1 MSINYTVSVRL
12 MTFNHAPFIREAI
25 ESILMQKTNFFV
37 EVVVG
42 DDFST
47 DGTLDIIREYRSTE
61 NIHIRILERKE
72 GDIYHQERQK
82 LGRIY
87 NFQNILDNCTGKYI
101 ALLDGDDY
109 WTDPLKLQKQVD
121 FLEQNSLFSSSAHQ
135 SFIKYEDYSNRISKK
150 FAENV
155 GSELTIHDFLGHR
168 KFHTA
173 SIVFR
178 AYIIRKH
185 SLPFNI
191 VSADRA
197 LILLLSSYGKF
208 KYFEEEMCCYRKNTG
223 GISSQVSAKMIAK
236 DLNILKWIMEI
247 NPAFP
252 RRQYAHFIYRTVLF
266 YPPSIS
272 PIEVFKY
279 SFHFIASSFFNFP
292 YNLRNITLFLWYQLP
307 SLVKKSFKK

>member
-1 MSINYTVSVRL
+1 MSFSYTISVRL
-12 MTFNHAPFIREAI
+12 MTYNHAPFIREAMDG
-25 ESILMQKTNFFV
+25 ILIQQTSFPV

-61 NIHIRILERKE
+61 NIHIRILERQK

-82 LGRIY
+82 LGRIH

-121 FLEQNSLFSSSAHQ
+121 FLEQNSLFSCSAHQ
-135 SFIKYEDYSNRISKK
+135 SFIIYEDSSNRTSKK

-155 GSELTIHDFLGHR
+155 SSELTIHDFLGHR

-178 AYIIRKH
+178 ADIIRKH
-185 SLPFNI
+185 FLPLNI

-197 LILLLSSYGKF
+197 LILLLGSYGKV
-208 KYFEEEMCCYRKNTG
+208 KYFEDEMCCYRKNTG
-223 GISSQVSAKMIAK
+223 GISSWVSAKMLAK
-236 DLNILKWIMEI
+236 DLNILPWIKKI
-247 NPAFP
+247 NPEFP
-252 RRQYAHFIYRTVLF
+252 RGQYAHFIYTTILF
-266 YPPSIS
+266 YPPVIS
-272 PIEVFKY
+272 TTEVLKY
-279 SFHFIASSFFNFP
+279 SSLFIVSSFVYFP
-292 YNLRNITLFLWYQLP
+292 KNLRKMAYFLLNQFPKLLRK
-307 SLVKKSFKK
+307 SKKR